1 MEIEDFCSYEFYS
14 HESEDEDSFQRSD
27 GSNFDP
33 YSFDLNPHIN
43 QLSDMNELREDLI
56 YCSVKRWGMILLY

>member
-43 QLSDMNELREDLI
+43 QLSDIGNVI
-56 YCSVKRWGMILLY
+56 YSNI